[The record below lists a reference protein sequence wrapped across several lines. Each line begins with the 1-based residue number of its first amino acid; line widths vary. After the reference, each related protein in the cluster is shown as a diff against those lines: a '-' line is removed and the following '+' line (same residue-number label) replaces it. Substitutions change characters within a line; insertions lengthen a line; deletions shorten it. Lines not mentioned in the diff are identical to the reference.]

1 MRSWKEYFE
10 ARTNTKL
17 PYVYFIKTGTYMTYS
32 QKIFPHG
39 QQFITD
45 MNLLLLLIL
54 THGQQFI
61 TDVELLL
68 FMLM

>member
-1 MRSWKEYFE
+1 MYDIFTE
-10 ARTNTKL
+10 N
-17 PYVYFIKTGTYMTYS
+17 
-32 QKIFPHG
+32 FPHG

-54 THGQQFI
+54 THGQQFM

-68 FMLM
+68 LFMLL